1 MAERWRAEQ
10 RRNQYSHGNY
20 LTVPVEP
27 SEHHRRRGSQSPERR
42 KPPLYNRGYH
52 SDNESRRRRHE
63 PRDSGVFHHTRTRD
77 ESHFSRHG
85 VPDPVHSV
93 PAVSGRSVNLPSSVR
108 ASRSTRAQVPDPP
121 KIHQASPGR
130 RWSTVYK
137 HGVSRHTSD
146 SKINGNSSLPEL
158 SRLPA
163 GRPRSYSNTE
173 TRSRPFTSMPT
184 RPDPPSAPRRL
195 SNAAQTQPKIVLPI
209 RSKSDATRSGRR
221 NSDVSTVVAASV
233 GTHKSF
239 LSSSGVLGGTVY
251 QYSPLRGLE
260 FRLVRIFRKTLET
273 VRCEIIH
280 GSLAD
285 PPEYTAIS
293 YAWGDPD
300 EKRDIELEHDV
311 LDEEQE
317 TVRKAISVRVTVNLY
332 GALQALRKEDRD
344 VLVWID
350 GLSIDQENNEERAR
364 QVRLMSR
371 IYGSAAAVAIWLGP
385 EANKSNTALRIL
397 KEIAE
402 TEKASGDVAGIV
414 ASYAGNPEFGSLVSL
429 FERDYWKRLW
439 VVQEVFIPDPY
450 IIHVYCGQ
458 YSNTWRTYITA
469 ATALGRCRSTIDHY
483 FPGNKDHGHHV
494 RVSEQ
499 HYSFAQ
505 VLALQGPT
513 SLPGGGIRNLGKHP
527 LLETMRL
534 CRDKFTANPLDKVY
548 GILGL
553 LPEDVR
559 RDFPVDY
566 KSSVKGLYVRIVDH
580 VLSTTKCLD
589 ILCEAI
595 HFPLHTSN
603 ASLPTWCPDWY
614 HMPATKALRNVD
626 RFTASKDRPARYK
639 FHGERRLKLEIEA
652 IYLGTVV
659 EHGVA
664 VGTLT
669 TSVDHLTAFLS
680 WRALLLDKAKF
691 RDRDD
696 EDDLTNIFC
705 RTLCL
710 GQLPQYDR
718 LLDWKT
724 ICYHVFGALLAR
736 TLPQLI
742 LDEELM
748 YYAKLKHVM
757 PPKERRPFL
766 GNFTPHMMGR
776 RFCLLDDR
784 RLMGLGS
791 GFIGANDVVVVP
803 LGCSTPIVLRREGP
817 EGEYRYVGDMYIDQY
832 MHGKAIEQMDKGRA
846 GLHSYILH

>member
-1 MAERWRAEQ
+1 MTERWRAEQ
-10 RRNQYSHGNY
+10 RVQYAHRNY
-20 LTVPVEP
+20 LTVPVQP
-27 SEHHRRRGSQSPERR
+27 SRIHRRRGSQSPERR
-42 KPPLYNRGYH
+42 KPSLYNREYH
-52 SDNESRRRRHE
+52 SDNESRHRRHE
-63 PRDSGVFHHTRTRD
+63 PRDDYISNDTHTRL
-77 ESHFSRHG
+77 SRVSRPG
-85 VPDPVHSV
+85 VPDPVHSRLSAR
-93 PAVSGRSVNLPSSVR
+93 PPPR
-108 ASRSTRAQVPDPP
+108 ASGVNASPPTRPQVPDPP
-121 KIHQASPGR
+121 KIHRASPSG
-130 RWSTVYK
+130 RWSTVYQ
-137 HGVSRHTSD
+137 HGVSRHISD
-146 SKINGNSSLPEL
+146 SKINGRSSLPEL
-158 SRLPA
+158 AQTPA
-163 GRPRSYSNTE
+163 GHPRSNSNTE
-173 TRSRPFTSMPT
+173 IRSRPFPSMFT

-195 SNAAQTQPKIVLPI
+195 STAVQEQPKIVLPV
-209 RSKSDATRSGRR
+209 RSKSDATRSSRR
-221 NSDVSTVVAASV
+221 KSDASTTGAGMTASV
-233 GTHKSF
+233 GTRQSF
-239 LSSSGVLGGTVY
+239 FSGSSILRGTVY
-251 QYSPLRGLE
+251 QYGKLGGLE

-280 GSLAD
+280 ESLAE

-300 EKRDIELEHDV
+300 EKRDIEIEHDV
-311 LDEEQE
+311 LDEDQE
-317 TVRKAISVRVTVNLY
+317 TVRKAVPFRVTVNLY

-350 GLSIDQENNEERAR
+350 GLCIDQENNEERAR
-364 QVRLMSR
+364 QVRLMSK

-385 EANKSNTALRIL
+385 EANDSNNALRIL
-397 KEIAE
+397 KQIAE
-402 TEKASGDVAGIV
+402 TERSSGDVAGVV

-439 VVQEVFIPDPY
+439 VVQEVFIPNPH

-458 YSNTWRTYITA
+458 YSNTWDTYMTA
-469 ATALGRCRSTIDHY
+469 ATALGRCRSTIDRY
-483 FPGNKDHGHHV
+483 FPGNRDHGHHGL
-494 RVSEQ
+494 SEQ

-513 SLPGGGIRNLGKHP
+513 SLPDSGIRNLGKHP
-527 LLETMRL
+527 LLEIMRL
-534 CRDKFTANPLDKVY
+534 CRDKLTANPLDKVY

-553 LPEDVR
+553 LPEDIR

-566 KSSVKGLYVRIVDH
+566 KSSVKALYVRIVDH
-580 VLSTTKCLD
+580 VVSTTKRLD

-626 RFTASKDRPARYK
+626 RFTASKDRPARHR
-639 FHGERRLKLEIEA
+639 FHGERHLKLEIEA
-652 IYLGTVV
+652 VYLGTIV

-680 WRALLLDKAKF
+680 WRALLLDKVKF
-691 RDRDD
+691 RDRVD

-710 GQLPQYDR
+710 GQVPQYDR
-718 LLDWKT
+718 SLDWKT
-724 ICYHVFGALLAR
+724 VCYHVFGALLDR

-748 YYAKLKHVM
+748 YYAKLKDVM
-757 PPKERRPFL
+757 PSKERRPFL

-776 RFCLLDDR
+776 RFCVLDDR

-803 LGCSTPIVLRREGP
+803 LGCSTPIVLRRGGP
-817 EGEYRYVGDMYIDQY
+817 EGEYRYVGDIYIDQY
-832 MHGKAIEQMDKGRA
+832 MHGKAIEQLDKGKARLYSYT
-846 GLHSYILH
+846 LH

>member
-1 MAERWRAEQ
+1 MA
-10 RRNQYSHGNY
+10 
-20 LTVPVEP
+20 T
-27 SEHHRRRGSQSPERR
+27 
-42 KPPLYNRGYH
+42 
-52 SDNESRRRRHE
+52 
-63 PRDSGVFHHTRTRD
+63 
-77 ESHFSRHG
+77 
-85 VPDPVHSV
+85 
-93 PAVSGRSVNLPSSVR
+93 
-108 ASRSTRAQVPDPP
+108 
-121 KIHQASPGR
+121 
-130 RWSTVYK
+130 
-137 HGVSRHTSD
+137 
-146 SKINGNSSLPEL
+146 
-158 SRLPA
+158 
-163 GRPRSYSNTE
+163 
-173 TRSRPFTSMPT
+173 
-184 RPDPPSAPRRL
+184 
-195 SNAAQTQPKIVLPI
+195 
-209 RSKSDATRSGRR
+209 
-221 NSDVSTVVAASV
+221 SV
-233 GTHKSF
+233 GTRQSF
-239 LSSSGVLGGTVY
+239 FSGSSVLRGTVY
-251 QYSPLRGLE
+251 QYDELRGLE
-260 FRLVRIFRKTLET
+260 VRLVRIFRKTLET

-280 GSLAD
+280 ESLAE

-300 EKRDIELEHDV
+300 EKRDIEIEHDV
-311 LDEEQE
+311 LDEDQE
-317 TVRKAISVRVTVNLY
+317 TVRKAISFRVTVNLY

-350 GLSIDQENNEERAR
+350 GLCIDQENNKERAR

-385 EANKSNTALRIL
+385 EANESNNALRIL
-397 KEIAE
+397 KKIAE
-402 TEKASGDVAGIV
+402 TERSSGDVVGVV

-458 YSNTWRTYITA
+458 YSNTWDTYKTA
-469 ATALGRCRSTIDHY
+469 ATALGRCRSTIDRY
-483 FPGNKDHGHHV
+483 FPGNRDHGHHGL
-494 RVSEQ
+494 SEQ

-513 SLPGGGIRNLGKHP
+513 SLPDSGIRNLGKHP
-527 LLETMRL
+527 LLEIMRL
-534 CRDKFTANPLDKVY
+534 CRDKLTANPLDKVY

-553 LPEDVR
+553 LPEDIR

-566 KSSVKGLYVRIVDH
+566 KSSVKALYVRIVDH
-580 VLSTTKCLD
+580 VVSTTKRLD

-595 HFPLHTSN
+595 HFPLHMSN

-626 RFTASKDRPARYK
+626 RFTASKDRPARHR
-639 FHGERRLKLEIEA
+639 FHGERHLKLEIEA
-652 IYLGTVV
+652 VYLGTVV

-691 RDRDD
+691 RDRVD

-710 GQLPQYDR
+710 GQMPQYDR
-718 LLDWKT
+718 SLDWKT
-724 ICYHVFGALLAR
+724 ICYHVFGALLNR

-757 PPKERRPFL
+757 PSKERRPFL

-776 RFCLLDDR
+776 RFCVLDDR

-803 LGCSTPIVLRREGP
+803 LGCSTPIVLRRGGP
-817 EGEYRYVGDMYIDQY
+817 EGEYRYVGDIYIDQY
-832 MHGKAIEQMDKGRA
+832 MHGKAIEQLDKGKA
-846 GLHSYILH
+846 GLYSYILH